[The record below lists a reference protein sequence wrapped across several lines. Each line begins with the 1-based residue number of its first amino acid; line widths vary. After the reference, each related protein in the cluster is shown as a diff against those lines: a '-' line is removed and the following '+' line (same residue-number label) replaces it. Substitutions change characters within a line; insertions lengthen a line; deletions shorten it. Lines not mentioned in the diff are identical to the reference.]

1 MTSLPLFVGIAS
13 VAIGMSM
20 VAAALVGSRRFAVD
34 LSEVIGAGDAVPAV
48 TDFHRRLTEPLHR
61 RLVRTVTTGVA
72 GQFERLMP
80 RNYIAGVQRKLQL
93 SGAIGASAGETVLG
107 QIAFA
112 ALLGLLG
119 VALVVFTHPS
129 QRFAIISLVGLPVIG
144 LLLPNARLNRR
155 VKERKDA
162 ILQDLPDTLDL
173 LAISVEAGM
182 GFEGALNVV
191 CQYFKSPLA
200 EEFSLTL
207 REMELGLARR
217 DAFQNLKRRT
227 DVPELSNFVLALLQA
242 DALGI
247 PIGRVLKTQAQQ
259 MRVQRRMWAREKAG
273 KLPVKIL
280 FPLILFIFPPIMA
293 IVIGPAAGSIGGGL
307 G

>member
-1 MTSLPLFVGIAS
+1 MIPLILGVVAFGAGI
-13 VAIGMSM
+13 GM
-20 VAAALVGSRRFAVD
+20 VAAALVGSRGQTVD
-34 LSEVIGAGDAVPAV
+34 LSEVIGEVDGVHAV
-48 TDFHRRLTEPLHR
+48 TDFQRRLSEPLR
-61 RLVRTVTTGVA
+61 RRFMRSVTGA
-72 GQFERLMP
+72 ASSRFEKLMP
-80 RNYIAGVQRKLQL
+80 SGYIASVQRKLQL
-93 SGAIGASAGETVLG
+93 SGASGASTGEAVFR
-107 QIAFA
+107 QVAFSG
-112 ALLGLLG
+112 LLGLIAVG
-119 VALVVFTHPS
+119 LVLFAHLS
-129 QRFAIISLVGLPVIG
+129 GRFAVVSLIGLPLIG

-155 VKERKDA
+155 VDERKQA
-162 ILQDLPDTLDL
+162 ILRDLPDTLDL

-182 GFEGALNVV
+182 GFEGALDVV

-217 DAFQNLKRRT
+217 DAFQNLRRRT

-307 G
+307 K